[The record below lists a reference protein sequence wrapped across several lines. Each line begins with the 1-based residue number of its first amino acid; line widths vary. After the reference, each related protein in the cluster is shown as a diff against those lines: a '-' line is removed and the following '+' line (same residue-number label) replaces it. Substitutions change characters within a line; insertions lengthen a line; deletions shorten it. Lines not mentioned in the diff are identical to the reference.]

1 MGFLKYIG
9 RIFGFG
15 YNNDVKECVQKI
27 DALEQSA
34 EEIRAQYDSMRIQ
47 LDQLTTSLNHL
58 TTAHIQLINDM
69 GVIYSSLK
77 AVVEGNDHDSL
88 SYSGVHYGSDDD
100 DDPLP
105 N

>member
-1 MGFLKYIG
+1 MGFLKNIG

-15 YNNDVKECVQKI
+15 YSDDVKECVRKI
-27 DALEQSA
+27 DVLENSA
-34 EEIRAQYDSMRIQ
+34 EEIRTQYDSMRIQ

-58 TTAHIQLINDM
+58 TTAHMQLINDM
-69 GVIYSSLK
+69 GIIYSSLK
-77 AVVEGNDHDSL
+77 AVVEGTDHDSL
-88 SYSGVHYGSDDD
+88 SYSGIHYGPDDD

>member
-15 YNNDVKECVQKI
+15 YNDDVKECVQQI
-27 DALEQSA
+27 DTLEKRV
-34 EEIRAQYDSMRIQ
+34 EEIRAQSDAMR
-47 LDQLTTSLNHL
+47 DQLEQITTSLNHL
-58 TTAHIQLINDM
+58 TTAYMQLNNDM

-77 AVVEGNDHDSL
+77 AVVEDNDHDSF
-88 SYSGVHYGSDDD
+88 SHFGIHYGPDDD